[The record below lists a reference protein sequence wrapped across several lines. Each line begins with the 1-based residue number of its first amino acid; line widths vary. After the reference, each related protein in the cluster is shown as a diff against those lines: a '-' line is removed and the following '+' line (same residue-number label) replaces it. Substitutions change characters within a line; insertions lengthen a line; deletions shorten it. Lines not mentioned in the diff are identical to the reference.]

1 MCVCICLKKAHFIT
15 SILISIVFYMEVNV
29 KNSQVTE
36 LGSGKCELNYM
47 LWGSVPE
54 KVCSDLESFQFVL
67 SSVCVLSPILLQT
80 PKQQIWFEQH

>member
-47 LWGSVPE
+47 LWGSVR
-54 KVCSDLESFQFVL
+54 KKSAV
-67 SSVCVLSPILLQT
+67 T
-80 PKQQIWFEQH
+80 